1 MHVKPRCSPC
11 RRRTRSTVRRT
22 ELVALGADPVGGAE
36 AADRIRNARLARRVG
51 RAREA
56 AAGREL
62 VELALSV
69 QGAVAIARDLS

>member
-11 RRRTRSTVRRT
+11 RRCTRSAVRRT

-36 AADRIRNARLARRVG
+36 AADGVRDAGLARRVG

-56 AAGREL
+56 TAGRKL

-69 QGAVAIARDLS
+69 QGAMAVARDLS